1 MPLKFVSLLL
11 LLTVL
16 SCKETVEHID
26 APPPKII
33 VTEVM
38 IRDVPKYSEFV
49 GQIYGFQDI
58 PIRTRV
64 QGFVEKIHFEE
75 GLPVKQNQLLYTID
89 PQPYEEAVAA
99 MQSLVA
105 EAQTYLVNAENELNR
120 YKPLAEINAVSQ
132 SDLDATQATRDA
144 AEASLEAAK
153 AKLRISQIDLG
164 YTKLYSPIDGLIG
177 KTEARIGEFVG
188 AHPNPVIL
196 NVVSQIDQ
204 VRVQFFLTEAEY
216 LSVIREVKNKK
227 DELKNRP
234 EENIDLVLADGSH
247 FEHKGTFEFLGRNID
262 ASTGSILVQALFPN
276 PDHIL
281 RPGMY
286 AKVRVQIS
294 EQKNAHLVPQRSV
307 IELQGQYSVYV
318 VDKDNVVKSK
328 VVKTGDRVGDLW
340 LIEEGLEVD
349 DRVILE
355 GLQKVTTGMKVN
367 PQMTTFTSQRPDIQ

>member
-11 LLTVL
+11 LITVL
-16 SCKETVEHID
+16 SCKKAVEHIE
-26 APPPKII
+26 APPPNVI
-33 VTEVM
+33 VTKVM
-38 IRDVPKYSEFV
+38 IKDVPKYREFV

-75 GLPVKQNQLLYTID
+75 GLAVKKNQLLYTID

-99 MQSLVA
+99 MQSKVA

-153 AKLRISQIDLG
+153 ANLRMSQIDLG
-164 YTKLYSPIDGLIG
+164 YTDLYSPIDGLIG
-177 KTEARIGEFVG
+177 KTEARVGEFVG

-216 LSVIREVKNKK
+216 LSVIREAKNNT
-227 DELKNRP
+227 DEQKSRP
-234 EENIDLVLADGSH
+234 GENIDLVLADGSR

-286 AKVRVQIS
+286 AKVRVQFS

-307 IELQGQYSVYV
+307 IELQGQHSVYV
-318 VDKDNVVKSK
+318 VDKDDTVKSK

-340 LIEEGLEVD
+340 LIEEGLNMD
-349 DRVILE
+349 DRVIVE
-355 GLQKVTTGMKVN
+355 GLQKVATGMKVN
-367 PQMTTFTSQRPDIQ
+367 PQMSEFISQSPDIQ